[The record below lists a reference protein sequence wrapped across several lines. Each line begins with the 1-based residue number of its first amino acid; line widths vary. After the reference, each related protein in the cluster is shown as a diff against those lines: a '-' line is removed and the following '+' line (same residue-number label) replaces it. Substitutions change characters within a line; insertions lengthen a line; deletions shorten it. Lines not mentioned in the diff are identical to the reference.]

1 MNICIKRSRDWL
13 NAHPKAK
20 QWAWFIALR
29 CGSLLMVI
37 AAAYSIKWL
46 IRSVG

>member
-20 QWAWFIALR
+20 QWVWFIALW
-29 CGSLLMVI
+29 CSGLFTVM
-37 AAAYSIKWL
+37 AAAYPIKWL
-46 IRSVG
+46 IRSMG